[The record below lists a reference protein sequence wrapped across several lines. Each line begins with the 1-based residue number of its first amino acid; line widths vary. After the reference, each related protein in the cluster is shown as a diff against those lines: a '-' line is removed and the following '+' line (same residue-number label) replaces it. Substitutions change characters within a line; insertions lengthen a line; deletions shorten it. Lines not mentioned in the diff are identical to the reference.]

1 MKRNTKDVKIQCPRD
16 TLMEL
21 LRAKCIFVE
30 FVISARAAICLLY
43 AIVLIVFRSVGE
55 DLKGF
60 QNNAD
65 TLSNMILLLRTMLN
79 KQEMH
84 YLSRLNFNYRLRWLF
99 SGTLYLPMWTI
110 FNRYVNLGYYV

>member
-1 MKRNTKDVKIQCPRD
+1 MKRNTKDVKLQCPRD

-21 LRAKCIFVE
+21 LRARCIFVE

-65 TLSNMILLLRTMLN
+65 VDFQHFIKHDTSTPYNAKQTRNALSISLEL
-79 KQEMH
+79 
-84 YLSRLNFNYRLRWLF
+84 
-99 SGTLYLPMWTI
+99 
-110 FNRYVNLGYYV
+110 